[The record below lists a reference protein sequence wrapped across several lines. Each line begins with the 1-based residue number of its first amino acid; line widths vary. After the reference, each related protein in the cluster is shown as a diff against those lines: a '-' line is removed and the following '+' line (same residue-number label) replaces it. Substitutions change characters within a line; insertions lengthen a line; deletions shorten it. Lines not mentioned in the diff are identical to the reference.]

1 MDQKT
6 LWQGTSTDLYIPDQ
20 KLIISH
26 TDGLQLRPFEVKCL
40 YLDAAVCQLKLF
52 LWHVVAYSWLYPNR
66 DNTESKLPH

>member
-52 LWHVVAYSWLYPNR
+52 L
-66 DNTESKLPH
+66 